1 MGFKTNLLKKVL
13 TSKSFLKATARA
25 AKMLKEEKNL
35 STLASEALE
44 KIKDKGGIKTI
55 GLEAVNKVKV
65 SSSMIYH
72 YATGRY
78 VHIKPKSI
86 MIIIAVLFYFIMPID
101 LMPDFIPGLGLL
113 DDITLLGWV
122 FNTLSKEIKEYE
134 VWYDKYKQ
142 AEGIDFIELD

>member
-1 MGFKTNLLKKVL
+1 
-13 TSKSFLKATARA
+13 
-25 AKMLKEEKNL
+25 
-35 STLASEALE
+35 
-44 KIKDKGGIKTI
+44 
-55 GLEAVNKVKV
+55 
-65 SSSMIYH
+65 
-72 YATGRY
+72 
-78 VHIKPKSI
+78 
-86 MIIIAVLFYFIMPID
+86 MPID